1 MARGRHARRSRW
13 LGGGQPSGAPAPRW
27 REVHARSL
35 LRLSDELT
43 GLQAE
48 VLGLHAAGEDLTAV
62 DAAAE
67 RRTARLE
74 EELTASRAEVAAL
87 RRDLDTLRADV
98 LWIFSERRPAADGT
112 PASRLSVARRSG

>member
-1 MARGRHARRSRW
+1 MARARHARRSGW
-13 LGGGQPSGAPAPRW
+13 LGGGLQSGGPAPRW

-35 LRLSDELT
+35 LRLSDEMT
-43 GLQAE
+43 ALQAE
-48 VLGLHAAGEDLTAV
+48 VLGVHGVCEEMTAV
-62 DAAAE
+62 DAAGE

-74 EELTASRAEVAAL
+74 EELTAARAEVAAL

-112 PASRLSVARRSG
+112 PVSRLSVARRSG